1 MQAVNGTQKS
11 KAVQSNTVIIGDVT
25 PPYHEGF
32 NTSAPFYTYK
42 VIDANGDGKTF
53 KWRQYGPAKNGMA
66 ACDYNSARKIGKDD
80 WLISPAINM
89 KGGKAYIIEFDVG
102 TGSDFGENLRVGF
115 SNEPTVEAMNQ
126 NILLDTTY
134 FQSCIFTRAR
144 VVATPKTDGKYYF
157 GLHACTPTL
166 QYYMDFDNVDI
177 YAALDPSTPDVP
189 ANLLPVVKKT
199 ARESMSRSRHPKPQ

>member
-1 MQAVNGTQKS
+1 
-11 KAVQSNTVIIGDVT
+11 
-25 PPYHEGF
+25 
-32 NTSAPFYTYK
+32 
-42 VIDANGDGKTF
+42 
-53 KWRQYGPAKNGMA
+53 MA

-189 ANLLPVVKKT
+189 ANLLPVVK
-199 ARESMSRSRHPKPQ
+199 RRHGSRCLVHGTQNHSNRQGSRFDSQDRGDTRRQCAAYLHGAGTGSRTEVFRCPGTRHRPLQV